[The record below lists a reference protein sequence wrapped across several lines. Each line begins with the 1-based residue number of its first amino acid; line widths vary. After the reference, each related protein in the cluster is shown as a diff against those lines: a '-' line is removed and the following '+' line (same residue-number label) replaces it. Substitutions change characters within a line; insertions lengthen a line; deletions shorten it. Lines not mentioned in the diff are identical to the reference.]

1 MNNSFAAESGLN
13 AKQRLIKAGLEI
25 FGTFNLE
32 GATTRQ
38 LAERAGVNQ
47 AAIPY
52 YFGGKEGL
60 YLAVIV
66 ITHKASRVRPV
77 LLQISE
83 LLEQKQLTPEEAV
96 NQIKT
101 LFAVY
106 LQVLLEDKAATT
118 WARIIMREQMQ
129 PTKAFHL
136 LYERWIRHVH
146 ETLAALLA
154 VILQKSPTDPNV
166 ILRTHMLV
174 GQIQIFLSGRETIWR
189 RVNWEGYDE
198 SARKQ
203 IQKAVFDQLD
213 LFLQPLIRP
222 VPFILQDVANQRA
235 DLANIG
241 VVDAN

>member
-1 MNNSFAAESGLN
+1 MNNCLAAESGLD

-60 YLAVIV
+60 YLAVIEHV
-66 ITHKASRVRPV
+66 INHKASRVRPA
-77 LLQISE
+77 LRRISDTLQKE
-83 LLEQKQLTPEEAV
+83 QLTPKEAV

-101 LFAVY
+101 LFGVY
-106 LQVLLEDKAATT
+106 LQVLLEDNAATT
-118 WARIIMREQMQ
+118 WARIMVREQMQ
-129 PTKAFHL
+129 PTKGFHL

-146 ETLAALLA
+146 EILSALLA
-154 VILQKSPTDPNV
+154 VILQKEPTDPNV

-174 GQIQIFLSGRETIWR
+174 GQIQIFLAGRETVR
-189 RVNWEGYDE
+189 RRLNWDGYDE
-198 SARKQ
+198 NSRRQ
-203 IQKAVFDQLD
+203 IQNAVFDQLD
-213 LFLQPLIRP
+213 LFLGPL
-222 VPFILQDVANQRA
+222 VTAV
-235 DLANIG
+235 
-241 VVDAN
+241 